1 MFEDLKKTIDK
12 GLEYAF
18 MNAEKLAQA
27 AKDLANENKLTK
39 EEAKNLYEHLLSKSE
54 EAKKSVETELQQ
66 LIKNT
71 LKKMEVPTQEEIK
84 KLEERIASLE
94 SSKKESSRT
103 KLSPQKAAGIKKIV
117 KKPAKP
123 A

>member
-39 EEAKNLYEHLLSKSE
+39 EEAKKLYEHLVAKSE
-54 EAKKSVETELQQ
+54 EAKKTVETELQQ
-66 LIKNT
+66 LVKNT
-71 LKKMEVPTQEEIK
+71 LKKMEIPTREDIH
-84 KLEERIASLE
+84 KLEERIVNLE
-94 SSKKESSRT
+94 SAKKAHT
-103 KLSPQKAAGIKKIV
+103 KAKPNQKKPAGTKKNV

-123 A
+123 E